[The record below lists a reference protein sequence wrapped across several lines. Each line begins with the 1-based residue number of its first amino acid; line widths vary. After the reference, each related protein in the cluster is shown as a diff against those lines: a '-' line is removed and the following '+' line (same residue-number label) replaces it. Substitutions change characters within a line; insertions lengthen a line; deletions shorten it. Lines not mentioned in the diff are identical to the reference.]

1 MSSDIGKS
9 TTRQAQVNVELRP
22 LKSALSTAGGEMP
35 VMLRI
40 TPERLAESG
49 ERPRINLALVLDRSG
64 SMSGTPLEQAK
75 AGARAAIELLA
86 ADDRVSV
93 VTYDDEVDVIVPNT
107 SAADKPRILGA
118 VANVHSGGT
127 TALHAGWLEGAAQA
141 SQGLDPAGLNRVV
154 LLTDGLANR
163 GETDLDT
170 ICSDVAGVK
179 AHGVTTSTLGLGRQ
193 FNEDLLEGMAHGGGG
208 NYYLAESA
216 EQLRSIFAAE
226 LHGLSAT
233 VGRQVR
239 MTFRP
244 KVTYA
249 EVSEVLNDLPEEEGA
264 LILPDLIAGLPL
276 EIGAVLRT
284 PALPEGEAELGSA
297 KLTWQNPDGESFE
310 LSLPLRLEVVS
321 PDSFSDLPEDPEV
334 ASLIA
339 ELRAARMKR
348 EATAALDRGDR
359 AAASAILSRARK
371 DLDSAPQTDRIRYE
385 LDELGLLDLAMSQ
398 MDDVLARKR
407 MKAQA
412 YRKSRSF
419 YHERLDGAP
428 KQAATSGSD
437 VTTFPRSDGTTG
449 VLELTLG
456 DITAERVDA
465 ILNPTNTGLFG
476 TGRSVDG
483 AVHREGGIELTRACR
498 HIGRVEIGKAVVTPG
513 FKLPAQYVIHT
524 AVPTWRGSPKDATLL
539 AACYRSSLD
548 LAARMNLAS
557 IAVPAMG
564 TGTNGFP
571 MPVSAEVALTELL
584 RQLRGSGAPEL
595 IRVVLFDQQALEVY
609 RAALGTLG
617 KAA

>member
-1 MSSDIGKS
+1 MSSDSGKS
-9 TTRQAQVNVELRP
+9 TTRHAQVNVVLRP
-22 LKSALSTAGGEMP
+22 LKSALSSAGGEMP

-40 TPERLAESG
+40 TPERIAEAG
-49 ERPRINLALVLDRSG
+49 ERPLINLALVLDRSG

-75 AGARAAIELLA
+75 SGAKAAIELLA

-93 VTYDDEVDVIVPNT
+93 VTYDDQVDVIVPNMP
-107 SAADKPRILGA
+107 AADKLRILGA
-118 VANVHSGGT
+118 VGNVRSGGT

-141 SQGLDPAGLNRVV
+141 SQGLDPAALNRVV

-179 AHGVTTSTLGLGRQ
+179 AHGVTTSTLGLGRE
-193 FNEDLLEGMAHGGGG
+193 FNEDLLEGMAHAGGG
-208 NYYLAESA
+208 NYYFAESA

-239 MTFRP
+239 LSFLP
-244 KVTYA
+244 KATGADVA
-249 EVSEVLNDLPEEEGA
+249 EVLNDLPEEEGE
-264 LILPDLIAGLPL
+264 LTLPDLIAGLPL
-276 EIGAVLRT
+276 EIGAILRT
-284 PALPEGEAELGSA
+284 PTLPEGEAELGSA
-297 KLTWQNPDGESFE
+297 KLTWQNPDGEAFE
-310 LSLPLRLEVVS
+310 LSLPIRLEVVS
-321 PDSFSDLPEDPEV
+321 PDAFDELPEGPEV
-334 ASLIA
+334 ASLVA

-348 EATAALDRGDR
+348 EATAALDGGDR
-359 AAASAILSRARK
+359 SAASAILAHARE
-371 DLDSAPQTDRIRYE
+371 DLSSAPQTDRIRDE
-385 LDELGLLDLAMSQ
+385 LEELGLLDSAMSQ
-398 MDDVLARKR
+398 MDDRIARKR

-428 KQAATSGSD
+428 KQPATSDSD
-437 VTTFPRSDGTTG
+437 LMKLPRSEGTTG
-449 VLELTLG
+449 SLELVVG
-456 DITAERVDA
+456 DITAERVGA

-483 AVHREGGIELTRACR
+483 AVHRKGGIELTRACR
-498 HIGRVEIGKAVVTPG
+498 HIGRVEIGKSVVTPG

-524 AVPTWRGSPKDATLL
+524 AVPTWRGSPKDASLL

-548 LAARMNLAS
+548 LAARMNLTT

-571 MPVSAEVALTELL
+571 MPVSAEVAVTELL
-584 RQLRGSGAPEL
+584 RHLRESGAPEL

-609 RAALGTLG
+609 RAVLGTASQ
-617 KAA
+617 AA

>member
-1 MSSDIGKS
+1 MSSDTGKS
-9 TTRQAQVNVELRP
+9 TTRQSQVNVELRP

-40 TPERLAESG
+40 APERLAEGG

-75 AGARAAIELLA
+75 SGARAAIELLA

-93 VTYDDEVDVIVPNT
+93 VTYDDEVDVIVPNM
-107 SAADKPRILGA
+107 SAADKTRILEA
-118 VANVHSGGT
+118 VHNVRSGDT
-127 TALHAGWLEGAAQA
+127 TALHAGWLEGAAQT
-141 SQGLDPAGLNRVV
+141 SQSLDPAALNRVV

-193 FNEDLLEGMAHGGGG
+193 FNEDLLEGMAHAGGG

-233 VGRQVR
+233 VGRQLR

-244 KVTYA
+244 KVTNA
-249 EVSEVLNDLPEEEGA
+249 EVREVLNDLPEEEGA

-284 PALPEGEAELGSA
+284 PALPEGEAELGSG

-321 PDSFSDLPEDPEV
+321 PDSFSELPEDPEV
-334 ASLIA
+334 ALLIA

-348 EATAALDRGDR
+348 EATVALDRGDR
-359 AAASAILSRARK
+359 GAAGAILSRARAG
-371 DLDSAPQTDRIRYE
+371 LNSAPQTDRIRGE
-385 LDELGLLDLAMSQ
+385 LDELGLLDSAMSR

-407 MKAQA
+407 MKSQA

-419 YHERLDGAP
+419 YHERLEGAP
-428 KQAATSGSD
+428 KQGATSGSD
-437 VTTFPRSDGTTG
+437 VTKVPRSDGTIG

-483 AVHREGGIELTRACR
+483 AVHRKGGIELTRACR
-498 HIGRVEIGKAVVTPG
+498 HIGRVEVGRAVVTPG
-513 FKLPAQYVIHT
+513 FRLSVQYVIHT
-524 AVPTWRGSPKDATLL
+524 AVPSWSGGPKDTSLM

-571 MPVSAEVALTELL
+571 LPVAAEVALTELL
-584 RQLRGSGAPEL
+584 RHLRASGAPEL
-595 IRVVLFDQQALEVY
+595 IRVVLFDQRSLEEY
-609 RAALGTLG
+609 RVALGRLG
-617 KAA
+617 QAA